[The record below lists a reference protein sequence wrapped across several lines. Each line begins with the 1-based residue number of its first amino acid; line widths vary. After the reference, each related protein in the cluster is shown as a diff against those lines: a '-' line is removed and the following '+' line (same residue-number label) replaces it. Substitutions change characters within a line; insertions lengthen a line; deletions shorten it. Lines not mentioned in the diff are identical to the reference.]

1 METRRDF
8 LTGAAFAGLMVAAA
22 GCSSARNNFGFGA
35 GGAMQGH
42 VAPKLKRIRVG
53 VVGLGARGTWAA
65 QRLNGVPGVDVVAVC
80 EIVQEKID
88 KYVAW
93 CKEQKRPEPKWRYF
107 GENAWRDLCQNRE
120 IDAVYNVTPWALH
133 APIAKYAMEC
143 GKHAFVEVPGCLT
156 VDEAWDLV
164 ETSERT
170 KFNCMM
176 LENCCYGEAELLAL
190 SLCRQGLLGDLV
202 HGEGAY
208 IHDLRG
214 LYASKPGSIERWR
227 KLENDFHKGNRYPT
241 HGLGPVCQYLG
252 INRGDRFDYLTSLE
266 SNAASSIA
274 YAKAV
279 SGKDENPA
287 MGDMNVTMIKTALG
301 RSIMV
306 QHDVASPRSYS
317 RINRI
322 TGTKGCFEGIQFPD
336 PEGKDPYADPVRSG
350 CYCRFGWE
358 SKPGEG
364 VHAYFDAKT
373 VEEMRAKYMHPL
385 FRTAGEIAKK
395 VGGHGGMDYLM
406 DLRWAYCLQNGEP
419 LDQNVYD
426 LAAWSSLCELTE
438 TSVRAGSKPV
448 KAPDFT
454 RGAWK
459 TTPALGLVDMDMS
472 KLEFDTSAAE
482 KGTGMT
488 I

>member
-1 METRRDF
+1 MKTNRREF
-8 LTGAAFAGLMVAAA
+8 LSNAAWTGLFVAAA
-22 GCSSARNNFGFGA
+22 GCSSARLGLGA
-35 GGAMQGH
+35 GAGAPMQGFR
-42 VAPKLKRIRVG
+42 APKLKRVRVA

-65 QRLNGVPGVDVVAVC
+65 QRLNGVPGVDVVAVA
-80 EIVQEKID
+80 EISQEKID
-88 KYVAW
+88 AYAKW
-93 CKEQKRPEPKWRYF
+93 CRENRRPEPKKSYL
-107 GENAWRDLCQNRE
+107 GPDAWRDLCQNSE
-120 IDAVYNVTPWALH
+120 IDAVYNCTPWELH
-133 APIAKYAMEC
+133 APIARESMLC
-143 GKHAFVEVPGCLT
+143 GKHAFVEVPGCVT

-164 ETSERT
+164 ETSEKT

-190 SLCRQGLLGDLV
+190 SMCRQGLFGDLSY
-202 HGEGAY
+202 GEGAY

-214 LYASKPGSIERWR
+214 LYKGASGCEKWR
-227 KLENDFHKGNRYPT
+227 KFENDVHKGNRYPT

-252 INRGDRFDYLTSLE
+252 VNRGDRFDYLTSLE
-266 SNAASSIA
+266 CDARATVA
-274 YAKAV
+274 FARTL
-279 SGKDENPA
+279 GKEERVA
-287 MGDMNVTMIKTALG
+287 MGDMNVTMIRTALG

-322 TGTKGCFEGIQFPD
+322 VGTKGCFEGIQFPD
-336 PEGKDPYADPVRSG
+336 PKGEDAYSDPVRSG

-358 SKPGEG
+358 DKPGAG
-364 VHAYFDAKT
+364 VHSYFDAKK
-373 VEEMRAKYMHPL
+373 VEEMRRKYMHPL

-438 TSVRAGSKPV
+438 KSVRAGSKPV
-448 KAPDFT
+448 DAPDFT

-459 TTPALGLVDMDMS
+459 NTEPLGLVDMDMS

-488 I
+488 V